1 MLTDLEKYFDCKIE
15 LIFSKKRKTLSIQI
29 NPNGIKIRSSYWMP
43 ENEIK
48 KFLFQNDKWIR
59 KKLAEQKIKIKPNLK
74 IINNQKI
81 ILSGEDYFLKINSH
95 LIQKPE
101 LENNLLKICNH
112 IDGIKSFGSLRNQ
125 VEYII
130 RNFSYD
136 FLYTK
141 TQYFSKIM
149 SVEPLSIRVKNYKSR
164 WGSCSAKGD
173 ISYNWKIIFAPSK
186 IIDYLII
193 HELSHLV
200 FFNHSKRFWLK
211 VEEYQPDF
219 KENRKWLKDNSYKL
233 DI

>member
-1 MLTDLEKYFDCKIE
+1 MPKYFDCKIE

-59 KKLAEQKIKIKPNLK
+59 KKLAEQKIKIKPNLE

-130 RNFSYD
+130 RNF
-136 FLYTK
+136 
-141 TQYFSKIM
+141 KI
-149 SVEPLSIRVKNYKSR
+149 
-164 WGSCSAKGD
+164 W
-173 ISYNWKIIFAPSK
+173 
-186 IIDYLII
+186 
-193 HELSHLV
+193 
-200 FFNHSKRFWLK
+200 
-211 VEEYQPDF
+211 
-219 KENRKWLKDNSYKL
+219 
-233 DI
+233 

>member
-1 MLTDLEKYFDCKIE
+1 MLTNLEKYFDCKIE

-173 ISYNWKIIFAPSK
+173 ISYSWKIIFAPSK

>member
-1 MLTDLEKYFDCKIE
+1 MAQAVIV
-15 LIFSKKRKTLSIQI
+15 
-29 NPNGIKIRSSYWMP
+29 WA
-43 ENEIK
+43 EN
-48 KFLFQNDKWIR
+48 
-59 KKLAEQKIKIKPNLK
+59 
-74 IINNQKI
+74 
-81 ILSGEDYFLKINSH
+81 Y
-95 LIQKPE
+95 
-101 LENNLLKICNH
+101 CN
-112 IDGIKSFGSLRNQ
+112 IKSFGSLRNQ

-149 SVEPLSIRVKNYKSR
+149 SVEPLSVRVKNYKSR

>member
-1 MLTDLEKYFDCKIE
+1 MLTNLEKYFDCKIE

-81 ILSGEDYFLKINSH
+81 ILSGEDYYLKINSH
-95 LIQKPE
+95 LVQKPE
-101 LENNLLKICNH
+101 LKNNSLIICNN

-130 RNFSYD
+130 RNFSND
-136 FLYTK
+136 FLYTR

-149 SVEPLSIRVKNYKSR
+149 NVEPLSIKVKNYKSR

>member
-1 MLTDLEKYFDCKIE
+1 M
-15 LIFSKKRKTLSIQI
+15 
-29 NPNGIKIRSSYWMP
+29 N
-43 ENEIK
+43 
-48 KFLFQNDKWIR
+48 
-59 KKLAEQKIKIKPNLK
+59 
-74 IINNQKI
+74 
-81 ILSGEDYFLKINSH
+81 
-95 LIQKPE
+95 
-101 LENNLLKICNH
+101 
-112 IDGIKSFGSLRNQ
+112 
-125 VEYII
+125 
-130 RNFSYD
+130 
-136 FLYTK
+136 
-141 TQYFSKIM
+141 
-149 SVEPLSIRVKNYKSR
+149 VEPLSIRVKNYKSR

>member
-59 KKLAEQKIKIKPNLK
+59 KKLTEQKIKIKPNLK

-81 ILSGEDYFLKINSH
+81 ILSGEDYYLKINSH

-101 LENNLLKICNH
+101 LKNNSLIICNN

-136 FLYTK
+136 FLYTR
-141 TQYFSKIM
+141 TQYFSKIIN
-149 SVEPLSIRVKNYKSR
+149 VEPLSIKVKNYKSR

-173 ISYNWKIIFAPSK
+173 ISYNWKIIFAPLK